1 MRKISKISLVA
12 AVAVAGFSTANA
24 QPLEEAIKNVDVSGS
39 VVYRYDNIDDS
50 KGFNASFADA
60 ITSMNATEYK
70 EFQELTG
77 LDGVGQGQAAGKL
90 GIDRD
95 KDRTD
100 TNRYKV
106 GLNLSSKVN
115 DYVKFNS
122 RFIIGSNT
130 SFASLGAKKD
140 NNNAGAT
147 ADGDADA
154 NVTLSNAYFGFTAIP
169 NTVVNVG
176 KQGLTTPYT
185 VAVDINGNEQNGTGI
200 LALSTF
206 GPITAGA
213 GYFNNQNIDTNIPNA
228 NGTPGL
234 LGSVVRVGA
243 SSLGINGGEDLYV
256 ATVQGDLDFV
266 KLESWYLGMQDTFN
280 SYTLAATSKIDLAE
294 NAKIGLEARYVN
306 LKLDNEVAS
315 DDDRKNSM
323 FRLAVDGK
331 VSIVNARLAYTQ
343 TGKHGGI
350 TAVDQDAKNA
360 SLGWFLTSNG
370 VPDAKYWQAAL
381 GADILDNLNFT
392 AHYGNLKTDLDN
404 SPYDLKL
411 QEVYGQLTYKMSKN
425 LSTYLRYGQFE
436 EKVNGDKSVDQ
447 DAGRIQVAYTF

>member
-1 MRKISKISLVA
+1 MRKISKLSLVA

-39 VVYRYDNIDDS
+39 VVYRYDNFDDS
-50 KGFNASFADA
+50 EG
-60 ITSMNATEYK
+60 NAT
-70 EFQELTG
+70 
-77 LDGVGQGQAAGKL
+77 
-90 GIDRD
+90 
-95 KDRTD
+95 RTD
-100 TNRYKV
+100 LNRYKI

-122 RFIIGSNT
+122 RFIVGDKNTYGWADTNAKRDGGTDGS
-130 SFASLGAKKD
+130 ADVSL
-140 NNNAGAT
+140 
-147 ADGDADA
+147 
-154 NVTLSNAYFGFTAIP
+154 SQAYFGFTAIP

-213 GYFNNQNIDTNIPNA
+213 GYFNNQNIDTNISNA
-228 NGTPGL
+228 NFNPGW
-234 LGSVVRVGA
+234 LGSVVRYSA
-243 SSLGINGGEDLYV
+243 SSLGLTGGEDLYV

-280 SYTLAATSKIDLAE
+280 SYTVAATSNIDLAE

-306 LKLDNEVAS
+306 LKLDS
-315 DDDRKNSM
+315 DTGLTGDDRKNDM

-331 VSIVNARLAYTQ
+331 FSIVNARLAYTQ
-343 TGKHGGI
+343 TGKDGGL
-350 TAVDQDAKNA
+350 TAVDQDAKNT
-360 SLGWFLTSNG
+360 SLGWAITSNG
-370 VPDAKYWQAAL
+370 IADAKYFQAAL

-392 AHYGNLKTDLDN
+392 VHYGNLKADESNRVLNQTFGGVE
-404 SPYDLKL
+404 LKQ

-425 LSTYLRYGQFE
+425 LSTYLRYGTYEQKLDG
-436 EKVNGDKSVDQ
+436 EKNVDQ
-447 DAGRIQVAYTF
+447 TRGRLQVAYTF